1 MTSNNKD
8 SKLIEDTKIQ
18 LLNKQNKLKEDNSL
32 LNDFVKQT
40 NSKKDYSRLVIGKK
54 SKEGYLGTDSNNKN
68 KLTSTITKKEKL
80 ENLSS
85 RNKTNKLKQ
94 YENQIVNKNL
104 ENAVVIDKTGEV
116 YMLEGNS

>member
-40 NSKKDYSRLVIGKK
+40 NSKKDYTRLYVDK
-54 SKEGYLGTDSNNKN
+54 NN
-68 KLTSTITKKEKL
+68 TKDIL
-80 ENLSS
+80 EF
-85 RNKTNKLKQ
+85 K
-94 YENQIVNKNL
+94 
-104 ENAVVIDKTGEV
+104 
-116 YMLEGNS
+116 